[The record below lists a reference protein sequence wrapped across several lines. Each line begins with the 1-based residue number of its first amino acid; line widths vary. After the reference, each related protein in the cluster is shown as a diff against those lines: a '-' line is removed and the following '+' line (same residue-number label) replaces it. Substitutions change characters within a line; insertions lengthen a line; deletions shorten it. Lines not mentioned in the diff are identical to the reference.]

1 MQLFLNRTSPY
12 ARVARIVALEK
23 GLESNLLLL
32 WSDPWV
38 DEPALLQRNPVG
50 RVPILITDDG
60 QNITESLLI
69 ALYLDKASDINSL
82 IPANDLAQTLHI
94 VGLGQGLMDASF
106 STMIMRKHHGNEIDE
121 SILGQRRQRAIERT
135 LLALNETYS
144 ALPAD
149 RLTLGEIVVAVA
161 LEYVAFRLP
170 QVEWQKKYSA
180 LLDLHERMKN
190 RESFSRSVFA

>member
-32 WSDPWV
+32 WSDPWA
-38 DEPALLQRNPVG
+38 DEPDLLQRNPVG
-50 RVPILITDDG
+50 RVPILVTDDG
-60 QNITESLLI
+60 QNIAESLLI
-69 ALYLDKASDINSL
+69 ALYLDQASDINNL

-106 STMIMRKHHGNEIDE
+106 STMIMRKHHGNEIDA

-135 LLALNETYS
+135 LLSLNETYS
-144 ALPAD
+144 TLPAD
-149 RLTLGEIVVAVA
+149 RLTLAEIVVAVA
-161 LEYVAFRLP
+161 LDYIAFRLP
-170 QVEWQKKYSA
+170 QVEWQQKNAA
-180 LLDLHERMKN
+180 LIALHERMKK
-190 RESFSRSVFA
+190 RESFSQTVFA